1 MQRKS
6 LWGSY
11 KAVSPRTRMYIGL
24 AGMAFA
30 AVGIMV
36 SDKIEERYP
45 AEQRIE
51 NVPVVIDRS

>member
-1 MQRKS
+1 MWNGTLTS
-6 LWGSY
+6 GHSF
-11 KAVSPRTRMYIGL
+11 I

>member
-11 KAVSPRTRMYIGL
+11 KAIPPRTRMYIGL

-30 AVGIMV
+30 GLGILL

-45 AEQRIE
+45 AEKRNE
-51 NVPVVIDRS
+51 SVPVVIDRS

>member
-1 MQRKS
+1 
-6 LWGSY
+6 
-11 KAVSPRTRMYIGL
+11 
-24 AGMAFA
+24 MAFA
-30 AVGIMV
+30 AVGILV

>member
-11 KAVSPRTRMYIGL
+11 KSIPPRSRMFIGL

-30 AVGIMV
+30 AIGILV
-36 SDKIEERYP
+36 SDKIEEQYP
-45 AEQRIE
+45 VEQRVE
-51 NVPVVIDRS
+51 SVPIVIDRS